1 MPVEIHR
8 PDQRRYVKALIMSP
22 AGHGKTTLL
31 GTAMEDDR
39 TSPMLL
45 MDFEGGWEALAGLD
59 IDVVQIRSWDDY
71 SEVFEALV
79 NEEPWTI
86 PGSRLEEGE
95 FYLSLGIDSISETHI
110 WGLLSRLD
118 EKGPSRNDPDLI
130 EQGDYGVVST
140 QMRRLL
146 REFRDLPMHV
156 FYTSGVKDDEEK
168 GVGKIKVPSLAGQAS
183 SEVVHLVGVCAYLA
197 KGEDEEGEEIRVLFF
212 DQKGYRTKVRTPWKK
227 DPPEPI
233 DNPTMTSLLDALEV
247 GPPPKPSSK
256 AKPKQKAG
264 KK

>member
-1 MPVEIHR
+1 MSPVQIIR
-8 PDQRRYVKALIMSP
+8 PDERRYVKALIMAP

-31 GTAMEDDR
+31 GTAMEDER

-45 MDFEGGWEALAGLD
+45 MDFEGGEEALAGLD
-59 IDVVQIRSWDDY
+59 IDVVPIRSWDDY
-71 SEVFEALV
+71 SEVFEALA

-86 PGSRLEEGE
+86 PGSRLAEGE
-95 FYLSLGIDSISETHI
+95 FYRSLGIDSISETHI
-110 WGLLSRLD
+110 WGLLTRIA
-118 EKGPSRNDPDLI
+118 EKGPARNDPDLI

-146 REFRDLPMHV
+146 REFRDLPLHV
-156 FYTSGVKDDEEK
+156 FFTSGVKDDEEK
-168 GVGKIKVPSLAGQAS
+168 GVGKIKIPSLAGQAS

-197 KGEDEEGEEIRVLFF
+197 KGEDEDGEELRVLLFNER
-212 DQKGYRTKVRTPWKK
+212 GYRTKVRTKWKK
-227 DPPEPI
+227 TPPEPI

-247 GPPPKPSSK
+247 GPPKKSST
-256 AKPKQKAG
+256 KQKG